1 MVSFWETTR
10 NTTIPMSLR
19 SHCCRKETS
28 QKHVA
33 EFTQKLRL
41 NQFTLHIV
49 TLMRIRSCLRD
60 TPVPDPSPYSGEPD
74 KCRSFIFQCTNVF
87 KARPSSFSTDLSKL
101 LFFSGLLRD
110 EALTWVFSKDRAV
123 SLPPHRP
130 YDCAIDFLPG
140 SSLPSSR
147 LYSLSRPERE
157 SMESYIK

>member
-1 MVSFWETTR
+1 M
-10 NTTIPMSLR
+10 ID
-19 SHCCRKETS
+19 
-28 QKHVA
+28 
-33 EFTQKLRL
+33 
-41 NQFTLHIV
+41 V
-49 TLMRIRSCLRD
+49 TLALHSQGRLLGEHDRMLRALMDTNHQLLQQVAQLTDQMRIRSCLRD